1 MPAAGLAR
9 ALTFAVV
16 LAYLVGPGAQAAA
29 AHRWFVH
36 SVPLPAGARWAEL
49 NAVSCPS
56 AATCTAV
63 GDWSP
68 RADPNFD
75 SDPRPH
81 IERYARGRWTLQ
93 ATPAVPGGT
102 QLKAVSCSSARACTA
117 VGQRTTDHGIFTVAE
132 RFDGRQSTLQRTPAG
147 GYDLLG
153 VSCPT
158 DRQCIAVGTTG
169 EDPIAER
176 WDSRRWRVQPT
187 PPLAGRE
194 VVARA
199 HARAGLP
206 GQPSC

>member
-1 MPAAGLAR
+1 
-9 ALTFAVV
+9 
-16 LAYLVGPGAQAAA
+16 
-29 AHRWFVH
+29 
-36 SVPLPAGARWAEL
+36 
-49 NAVSCPS
+49 
-56 AATCTAV
+56 
-63 GDWSP
+63 
-68 RADPNFD
+68 
-75 SDPRPH
+75 
-81 IERYARGRWTLQ
+81 
-93 ATPAVPGGT
+93 
-102 QLKAVSCSSARACTA
+102 VSCSSARACTA